1 MLYNQYG
8 LPYQFDFATRF
19 RSGEMPVVITDYLSY
34 NQLTVFAP
42 EIKGLW
48 GMLPVPGTV
57 REDGTV
63 SHAAPSTVT
72 GAALMASAPDQKAG
86 WEFLKWWTS
95 AEIQSSYGRDLESVV
110 GSAAR
115 YNTANQEALNS
126 VQWDYGIK
134 QQIKAQA
141 AEALAVPE
149 APGGYFT
156 SRQFDFAFRN
166 IAFYGDNTRT
176 ALEEAAQAI
185 NKELSKKQKEFG
197 LTVGT

>member
-1 MLYNQYG
+1 M
-8 LPYQFDFATRF
+8 
-19 RSGEMPVVITDYLSY
+19 
-34 NQLTVFAP
+34 
-42 EIKGLW
+42 
-48 GMLPVPGTV
+48 
-57 REDGTV
+57 
-63 SHAAPSTVT
+63 T